1 MSDHEKWEGHL
12 AAYRAEHVPLYNQQ
26 PLKFGIFSANASGNI
41 FMTKV
46 PTSYEISWDH
56 TTQIARQADELGFE
70 AFIPVARFRG
80 FGGDINWNGTVYE
93 TLTYAAGIAAATKN
107 IMTFATVHAPL
118 VHPVLAAKAITT
130 VDHISGGRAGLNLV
144 MGWYEKELRMMGTEL
159 RGHEDRYGYGAEW
172 IEVANQLWTRPG
184 SFDYHGKF
192 LDLEGLEAMPK
203 PIQPRPVILNA
214 GASTAGQEFAAR
226 YADFNFASFTTPD
239 QARRY
244 SEGIRA
250 KAAEHGRDIGVI
262 TLVVLVCRDTEEEA
276 KAAYQAIIDQGD
288 WEAADNFM
296 RDLNI
301 VSGSFGE
308 HFQKEFLAKSVAG
321 SGGHSIVGTPEQV
334 VEGLLEIRRTG
345 IDCVLLGMVDYKE
358 ELKYFG
364 ERVMPLLKQA
374 GLRI

>member
-1 MSDHEKWEGHL
+1 MSDPLTQELAL
-12 AAYRAEHVPLYNQQ
+12 AAYRAEHVPLFNEQ

-41 FMTKV
+41 FMTKA

-56 TTQIARQADELGFE
+56 TTQIARQADDLGFE

-80 FGGDINWNGTVYE
+80 FGGDINWNGRVYE
-93 TLTYAAGIAAATKN
+93 TLTYAAGIAAATRN

-118 VHPVLAAKAITT
+118 VHPVLAAKALTT

-144 MGWYEKELRMMGTEL
+144 MGWYEKELRMMGTDL

-172 IEVANQLWTRPG
+172 MEVADQLWSRSG
-184 SFDYHGKF
+184 NFDYHGKF
-192 LDLEGLEAMPK
+192 LDLEGLEAEPK

-214 GASTAGQEFAAR
+214 GASPAGQDFAAR
-226 YADFNFASFTTPD
+226 YADFNFASFTTLD
-239 QARRY
+239 QATGY
-244 SEGIRA
+244 STGIRA
-250 KAAEHGRDIGVI
+250 KAAEYGRSIGVI
-262 TLVVLVCRDTEEEA
+262 TLVVLVCRETEEEA

-288 WEAADNFM
+288 WEAAANFM
-296 RDLNI
+296 RDI
-301 VSGSFGE
+301 SPQSFGE
-308 HFQKEFLAKSVAG
+308 HLKKEYLAKSVAG

-334 VEGLLEIRRTG
+334 VAGLLEIKQAG
-345 IDCVLLGMVDYKE
+345 IDCVLLGMLDYVE
-358 ELKYFG
+358 ELKFFG